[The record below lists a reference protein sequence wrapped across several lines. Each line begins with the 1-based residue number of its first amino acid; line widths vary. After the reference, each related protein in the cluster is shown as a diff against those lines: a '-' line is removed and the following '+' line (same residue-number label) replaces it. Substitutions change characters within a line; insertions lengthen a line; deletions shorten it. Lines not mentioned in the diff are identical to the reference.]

1 MLLHPPHE
9 DVEQEKQQE
18 HDLNR
23 DADRTNDQKMMNIE
37 LLPRYSMAV
46 KELCEER
53 RKNKKLKMEIDLEL
67 HLEGGSKIYRPT

>member
-1 MLLHPPHE
+1 MAKKCNNTSDVMLLHPPHE

-37 LLPRYSMAV
+37 LLP
-46 KELCEER
+46 
-53 RKNKKLKMEIDLEL
+53 
-67 HLEGGSKIYRPT
+67 